1 MHTKKKDLDCF
12 FVLRGSKKSWT
23 EARTWDPCGNVE
35 NLFKEIDLDD
45 PTPFIDEVYWDARK
59 EKQELLIQ
67 STAREADEKNQT
79 KDKYS
84 LEKVTAWSYDVKSHA
99 EKCFERCCE
108 VAWKDVSTLQAGG
121 NAMH

>member
-1 MHTKKKDLDCF
+1 MHKKKKDLIVF
-12 FVLRGSKKSWT
+12 LFYLELKKLDRSG
-23 EARTWDPCGNVE
+23 TWDPCGNLE
-35 NLFKEIDLDD
+35 ILFKEIDLDD
-45 PTPFIDEVYWDARK
+45 PTPLIDEVYWDARK

-67 STAREADEKNQT
+67 LTAREADEKNQT

-84 LEKVTAWSYDVKSHA
+84 LEKVTAWSYDMKSHA